1 MPKSP
6 LVMGILNATPDSFS
20 GDGLSG
26 DLQKAL
32 SQAELMVQEG
42 ADILDIGGES
52 TRPGAAPVSL
62 QEELDRV
69 LPLIEAI
76 RSGCPVTLSIDTRHF
91 EVAKAAV
98 ERGVTIINDVSA
110 GSDPRMFALAREKR
124 CTYLFMHM
132 QGTPDTM
139 QTNPTYPK
147 GVVPEV
153 FELLNQRIKASDL
166 PCEQVW
172 IDPGIGFGK
181 TLEQNLTLLQQINW
195 FHPLA
200 DRIVVGTS
208 RKSFLGKILGQAD
221 ISFEERR
228 EGTIASNLYAR
239 NQGASVFRVHEVGP
253 MVRALKTWEA
263 ISNASQ

>member
-26 DLQKAL
+26 NLQKAL
-32 SQAELMVQEG
+32 SQAELMVKEG

-52 TRPGAAPVSL
+52 TRPGASPVSL
-62 QEELDRV
+62 QVEQDRV
-69 LPLIEAI
+69 LPLIEGI
-76 RSGCPVTLSIDTRHF
+76 RSRLPVTLSIDTRHF

-98 ERGVTIINDVSA
+98 DLGATILNDVSA
-110 GSDPRMFALAREKR
+110 GSDPRMFLLAREKK

-139 QTNPTYPK
+139 QASPEYPK

-153 FELLNQRIKASDL
+153 FEFLNRRIKASDL

-172 IDPGIGFGK
+172 VDPGIGFGK
-181 TLEQNLTLLQQINW
+181 TLDHNLTLLQQINW

-200 DRIVVGTS
+200 SRIVVGTS
-208 RKSFLGKILGQAD
+208 RKSFLAKVLGNPEL
-221 ISFEERR
+221 SFEDRR
-228 EGTIASNLYAR
+228 EGTIATNLYAR

-263 ISNASQ
+263 VSNASQ